1 MKINAL
7 LIILF
12 LCTSNL
18 ANSTD
23 FPGNWWKY
31 VPRDQARSW
40 EILPQDAKDG
50 EVILSKRTEL
60 GIFSNLSYSIFI
72 FQNIKY
78 SSIEGLWQ
86 SMKYPDRSDL
96 SDPRHRIISWEYTRS
111 EVREL
116 FGWDSKK
123 AGDMA
128 NTIMKK
134 NNIKWVSH
142 NQERFDYKDLK
153 NGSIK
158 HYEIIY
164 GAIREKI
171 FQNQSIKNLLLQT
184 KCLKLMP
191 DHRIKELSPPSYKY
205 HEILMKIRS
214 ILQKEDNQNCL
225 RKNYK

>member
-86 SMKYPDRSDL
+86 SMKYPDRSD
-96 SDPRHRIISWEYTRS
+96 
-111 EVREL
+111 
-116 FGWDSKK
+116 
-123 AGDMA
+123 
-128 NTIMKK
+128 
-134 NNIKWVSH
+134 
-142 NQERFDYKDLK
+142 
-153 NGSIK
+153 
-158 HYEIIY
+158 
-164 GAIREKI
+164 
-171 FQNQSIKNLLLQT
+171 
-184 KCLKLMP
+184 
-191 DHRIKELSPPSYKY
+191 
-205 HEILMKIRS
+205 
-214 ILQKEDNQNCL
+214 
-225 RKNYK
+225 